1 MQLSIYLNGIAELV
15 SLPDVCLR
23 VNQLM
28 EDPRSSSSDLGDVIA
43 HDPGMTARILKLVNS
58 SFFGFSHQIDS
69 VNHAISILGR
79 EELRTL
85 ILGTC
90 AVEAFNGLPES
101 VNMDEFWQHSVFTA
115 LAARIIAQRT
125 SIKDRQRIFVCGLLH
140 DIGRLIIYHRS
151 PQLANEL
158 EEKYPLNQ
166 RMQYLGECE
175 ELGFSH
181 AEVGAGLM
189 KLWKLPENIFRPVLY
204 HHKLQSSASFQLDA
218 AILQIA
224 DGIAHHIATESTAEE
239 DLPDTVTAE
248 ALTLVDL
255 NQENIDEIS
264 LEVKLHAFEVLE
276 IIRPGITSII

>member
-1 MQLSIYLNGIAELV
+1 MQLSIYIHGIAELV

-28 EDPRSSSSDLGDVIA
+28 GDPRSSSSDLGEVIA
-43 HDPGMTARILKLVNS
+43 HDPGLTARILKLVNS

-90 AVEAFNGLPES
+90 AVEAFNGLPDA
-101 VNMDEFWQHSVFTA
+101 VNMDQFWQHSVFTA
-115 LAARIIAQRT
+115 LAARMIAQHT

-140 DIGRLIIYHRS
+140 DLGRLIIYHRS
-151 PQLANEL
+151 PQLANEI
-158 EEKYPLNQ
+158 EEKFPLSHRLQ
-166 RMQYLGECE
+166 HLAEYQ

-204 HHKLQSSASFQLDA
+204 HHQLKSSATFQLDA

-224 DGIAHHIATESTAEE
+224 DGIAHHITAESSAEE

-248 ALTLVDL
+248 ALAFIKLD
-255 NQENIDEIS
+255 QEAIADIS